1 MKSEKL
7 HYHRFSQSTSEDDL
21 ARSTF
26 REIEETEEG
35 KIYELHVEVDASDV
49 FGAQPNRWMIVW
61 VDYEKVIAENL
72 EPYLRKYCPEPE
84 KVLELLPPV
93 FRPRINAAADATEVL
108 IEELEK
114 VDKEWAED

>member
-1 MKSEKL
+1 MG
-7 HYHRFSQSTSEDDL
+7 R
-21 ARSTF
+21 
-26 REIEETEEG
+26 
-35 KIYELHVEVDASDV
+35 IYELHVEVDASDV
-49 FGAQPNRWMIVW
+49 FGTQPNRWMIVW

>member
-21 ARSTF
+21 ARCTF

-49 FGAQPNRWMIVW
+49 FGTQPNRWMIVW